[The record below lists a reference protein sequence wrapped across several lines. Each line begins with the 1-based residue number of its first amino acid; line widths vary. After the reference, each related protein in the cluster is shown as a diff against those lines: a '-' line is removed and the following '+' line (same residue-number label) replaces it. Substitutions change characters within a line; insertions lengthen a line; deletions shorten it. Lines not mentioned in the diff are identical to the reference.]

1 MEYRFNM
8 LRSIT
13 LAVLLTASVYAAPT
27 ASPSAPVPRPVAMP
41 EPSAIPE
48 LLVCVGA
55 VGLVAWRLRRQK
67 AS

>member
-1 MEYRFNM
+1 MAYCSNM
-8 LRSIT
+8 LRSLT
-13 LAVLLTASVYAAPT
+13 LAVLLAASVYATPT

-55 VGLVAWRLRRQK
+55 VGLVAWRLRKQK